1 MNPSVLTSHPTGL
14 PPAFRRVQFASGM
27 VGLICLSICL
37 AAGFFLEYLEE
48 FSIAILPSLLYWLG
62 LGIGSLYLLMI
73 HTLLRGRWGFMSQRF
88 LEAATLTIGV
98 MALFLLPV
106 FLQLDVLYLWARPE
120 LVKGDVLLMKK
131 QAWLN
136 PAGFTIRS
144 ILYVLIWIGMA
155 LLLRNWSRRQD
166 ETSDLTP
173 TRKMRSLSGIGL
185 VILTFSG
192 TFAAIDWA
200 MSVEPHWFSTMFPV
214 LTLVNAILSAIALM
228 ILILSWFKDSEPF
241 AGKVSALHFHQLG
254 NMLMAFVLLWT
265 YMAFAQFLIV
275 WSANLPLEI
284 EWYLHRISGSWV
296 WVIAFLATFH
306 FFLPFVLLLIR
317 ENKKR
322 VDRLRWLALAVLVA
336 QFVEQLW
343 IFKPAYYQR
352 GVFIHW
358 LDVLMFIA
366 MGGLWVAAF
375 CFFIARAGLLPR
387 NDTRLEEIH

>member
-1 MNPSVLTSHPTGL
+1 MNPSAQISHPTGL
-14 PPAFRRVQFASGM
+14 PPTFRRVQFACGM

-37 AAGFFLEYLEE
+37 VAGFFLEYLEE

-88 LEAATLTIGV
+88 LEAATLTVGV

-136 PAGFTIRS
+136 PTGFTIRS

-155 LLLRNWSRRQD
+155 LLLRTWSRRQD

-228 ILILSWFKDSEPF
+228 ILILSWFKDYEPF

-296 WVIAFLATFH
+296 WVIVFLAIFH

-366 MGGLWVAAF
+366 MGGLWAAAF
-375 CFFIARAGLLPR
+375 CFFIARARLLPR
-387 NDTRLEEIH
+387 NDPRLEEVH